1 MFTTEEQSRVL
12 GKLEW
17 NESLASPRPPL
28 GAQSEAGRGPGE
40 RSSLRRHWVG
50 GRRRPRGILLSRP
63 LLGSTHDF
71 FAEKRG
77 EVGGVLFLFFVFF
90 TCDLS
95 SSPAPPRAAQPP
107 HPPPAP
113 GSWRSSPRG
122 GRCPRRLRARNPP
135 VRTPKLSL
143 CGSLS
148 PGGGGGQASS
158 PAATSWVHSILDLK
172 GHK

>member
-40 RSSLRRHWVG
+40 RSSLRRYWVG

-77 EVGGVLFLFFVFF
+77 EVGGFCFCFLFS
-90 TCDLS
+90 L
-95 SSPAPPRAAQPP
+95 PAICQVLQPPRGLHSPP
-107 HPPPAP
+107 TPAP
-113 GSWRSSPRG
+113 GSWWSSPRG
-122 GRCPRRLRARNPP
+122 WHSPRRLRARNPP

-148 PGGGGGQASS
+148 PGGGGGQTSS
-158 PAATSWVHSILDLK
+158 PAAASWVHSILDLK